1 MSVFATIKLAHEAL
15 KRIDQAAE
23 RALVQTADA
32 VKKDME
38 KAQVIPFDTEALQKS
53 GFTDPVSRKEAD
65 IVYSTPYAR
74 RLFFHPEY
82 NFHREPWTGP
92 DGKEHTRVNENAKGH
107 WTEDWEA
114 GGSREDFAEKQFA
127 KAFRRGAGL

>member
-1 MSVFATIKLAHEAL
+1 MSVFATIKLAYNVL
-15 KRIDQAAE
+15 RQIDQGAE

-32 VKKDME
+32 VRKDIK
-38 KAQVIPFDTEALQKS
+38 KAQVIPFDTGTLQDS
-53 GFTDPVSRKEAD
+53 MFTDPVNRKQVD
-65 IVYSTPYAR
+65 IVFSTPYAR
-74 RLFFHPEY
+74 RLFYHPEY